1 MPLTIDA
8 TADRG
13 IAAQGQPDLHEHAG
27 LISGG
32 FAEAAEFYRQLGF
45 DAGYARAVADQL
57 EFSVAAA
64 EQILQDQAHSL
75 SGPNDARRL
84 LYAFIELMDRRLDL
98 FANLAASRSDVHYV
112 EGGLGI

>member
-8 TADRG
+8 SD
-13 IAAQGQPDLHEHAG
+13 HETSG
-27 LISGG
+27 SESGG

-64 EQILQDQAHSL
+64 EQVLQEQSDSL
-75 SGPNDARRL
+75 NGPTDARRL
-84 LYAFIELMDRRLDL
+84 LYAFIEIMDRRLDL
-98 FANLAASRSDVHYV
+98 FANLAASRCDVHFV

>member
-1 MPLTIDA
+1 MPLAIDISERESSGA
-8 TADRG
+8 V
-13 IAAQGQPDLHEHAG
+13 
-27 LISGG
+27 SGG

-64 EQILQDQAHSL
+64 EQVLSDHADSL
-75 SGPNDARRL
+75 SGPSDARRL
-84 LYAFIELMDRRLDL
+84 LYAFIEIMDRRLDL
-98 FANLAASRSDVHYV
+98 FANLAASRCDAHYM